1 MTDFIFVDDH
11 STIRDQF
18 AQSDRIGVD
27 TEFLREK
34 TFLAQLCL
42 VQVSTRD
49 QIYCI
54 DPLSDG
60 DYAAMWEALL
70 KPEWVVHSGR
80 QDIEVIYQSAA
91 RMPAALFDTQVAAGL
106 LGYAPQMGYGNL
118 VEELFD
124 VQLPKTHTR
133 ADWSQRPLPHA
144 LLEYAADDVEYLLR
158 MYDVLAERLDNL
170 GRLDWARQDSALLL
184 DPKLYEINPEDA
196 VDRLKGAR
204 NLRGARRAIAC
215 RLAAWREARALDRN
229 RPRQWILRDAA
240 LIDMA
245 YRQPNSLSALRS
257 IESVPDKV
265 ASHSGEELLR
275 IIKDAAEESSSY
287 RPPQPPD
294 ERQKALLKEL
304 QSLVAKCAKQLGLPA
319 EIVAARKELSAV
331 IATGRRDTRVFQ
343 GWRRELIGDALS
355 EKLDSAGAVD

>member
-1 MTDFIFVDDH
+1 MTDFIFVDDL
-11 STIRDQF
+11 SAIRDQF
-18 AQSDRIGVD
+18 AEIDRIGVD

-42 VQVSTRD
+42 VQVSTRE

-54 DPLSDG
+54 DPLQG
-60 DYAAMWEALL
+60 HNYEAMWQALCR
-70 KPEWVVHSGR
+70 PEWIVHSGR
-80 QDIEVIYQSAA
+80 QDIEVVYQTAE
-91 RMPAALFDTQVAAGL
+91 RMPASLFDTQIAAGL
-106 LGYAPQMGYGNL
+106 LGYAPQMGYANL

-144 LLEYAADDVEYLLR
+144 LLEYAADDVEYLFR
-158 MYDVLAERLDNL
+158 MYDVLAERLDKL
-170 GRLDWARQDSALLL
+170 GRLDWAMQDSALLL
-184 DPKLYEINPEDA
+184 DPKLYEINPGDA

-204 NLRGARRAIAC
+204 NLRGARRAVAS

-245 YRQPNSLSALRS
+245 YRQPKSLSALKS

-265 ASHSGEELLR
+265 TSRSGEELLG
-275 IIKDAAEESSSY
+275 IIRTAAEESSAY
-287 RPPQPPD
+287 QPPQPPD
-294 ERQKALLKEL
+294 EQQKALLKEL
-304 QSLVAKCAKQLGLPA
+304 QSMVAKCAKQLGLPA
-319 EIVAARKELSAV
+319 EIIAAKKELSQA
-331 IATGRRDTRVFQ
+331 IACGERESRVFQ

-355 EKLDSAGAVD
+355 DKLDSAG

>member
-60 DYAAMWEALL
+60 NYAAMWEALL

-144 LLEYAADDVEYLLR
+144 LLEYAADDVEY
-158 MYDVLAERLDNL
+158 
-170 GRLDWARQDSALLL
+170 G
-184 DPKLYEINPEDA
+184 
-196 VDRLKGAR
+196 
-204 NLRGARRAIAC
+204 
-215 RLAAWREARALDRN
+215 
-229 RPRQWILRDAA
+229 
-240 LIDMA
+240 
-245 YRQPNSLSALRS
+245 LSAS
-257 IESVPDKV
+257 ICTRDLATATEFSRRVEAGVVKV
-265 ASHSGEELLR
+265 NTPSTPNGM
-275 IIKDAAEESSSY
+275 
-287 RPPQPPD
+287 
-294 ERQKALLKEL
+294 
-304 QSLVAKCAKQLGLPA
+304 
-319 EIVAARKELSAV
+319 
-331 IATGRRDTRVFQ
+331 ATQTR
-343 GWRRELIGDALS
+343 
-355 EKLDSAGAVD
+355 

>member
-11 STIRDQF
+11 STIGDEF
-18 AQSDRIGVD
+18 SEIDRIGVD

-42 VQVSTRD
+42 VQVSTHD

-54 DPLSDG
+54 DPLTND
-60 DYAAMWEALL
+60 DYEAMWKVLCR
-70 KPEWVVHSGR
+70 PEWIVHSGR
-80 QDIEVIYQSAA
+80 QDIEVVYQTAA
-91 RMPAALFDTQVAAGL
+91 RMPESLFDTQIAAGL
-106 LGYAPQMGYGNL
+106 LGYAPQMGYANL

-133 ADWSQRPLPHA
+133 ADWSQRPLPRA

-158 MYDVLAERLDNL
+158 MFDILAERLDKL
-170 GRLDWARQDSALLL
+170 GRLDWAQQDSALLL
-184 DPKLYEINPEDA
+184 DPKLYDINPEDA

-204 NLRGARRAIAC
+204 NLRGARRAVAS
-215 RLAAWREARALDRN
+215 RLAAWRETRALDRN

-245 YRQPNSLSALRS
+245 YRQPRSLSALRS

-265 ASHSGEELLR
+265 ANHSGEELLK
-275 IIKDAAEESSSY
+275 IISAAAEESSAY
-287 RPPQPPD
+287 KPPQPPD
-294 ERQKALLKEL
+294 EHVARGLPVPGGGRTLEDV
-304 QSLVAKCAKQLGLPA
+304 SLVEGVAVDGREMRK
-319 EIVAARKELSAV
+319 AARPP
-331 IATGRRDTRVFQ
+331 GRNCRGEERTDA
-343 GWRRELIGDALS
+343 GDRHGRS
-355 EKLDSAGAVD
+355 